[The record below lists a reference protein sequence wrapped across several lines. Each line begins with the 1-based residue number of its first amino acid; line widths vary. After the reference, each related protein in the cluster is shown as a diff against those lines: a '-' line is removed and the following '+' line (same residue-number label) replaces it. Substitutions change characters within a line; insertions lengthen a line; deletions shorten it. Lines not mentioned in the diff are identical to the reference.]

1 MDKTG
6 QMVPQEI
13 SRTLFCAVSSVSAS
27 EFLAAGAAG
36 LKPEYRITIFAPDY
50 AGETIAELDGVRYT
64 VYRTYR
70 GRDETLELYVERRM
84 GSE

>member
-1 MDKTG
+1 
-6 QMVPQEI
+6 MVAREV

-27 EFLAAGAAG
+27 EFLKAGAVG

-50 AGETIAELDGVRYT
+50 AGEEIAELDGVRYA

-70 GRDETLELYVERRM
+70 GKDETLELYVEQKA
-84 GSE
+84 GSK